1 MLQDIYNN
9 VYDDEDTFLGHHF
22 VESDVND
29 ESDFSDDEVDGVT
42 EQEPIKNDEK
52 KKDKDDGEDE
62 DIVGDDNDNAQ
73 IELVVDD
80 ADDVNIDDLMSA
92 ELPKK
97 QQLENLDEI
106 LNEDKFVDL
115 RPQRKRIFKHADPKN
130 TKNIDW
136 EAIPSQQL
144 LQPREVVNILRH
156 KPGPS
161 GTAKQAQVPLQ
172 SFNLFFT
179 DEILEKVVTYTTN
192 SIEPAMK
199 RFSKFFKESDKSL

>member
-1 MLQDIYNN
+1 M
-9 VYDDEDTFLGHHF
+9 
-22 VESDVND
+22 ND

-130 TKNIDW
+130 TMNIDW
-136 EAIPSQQL
+136 DAIPSQQL
-144 LQPREVVNILRH
+144 LQPRGVVNILRQ

-161 GTAKQAQVPLQ
+161 GTAKRAQVPLQ

-179 DEILEKVVTYTTN
+179 DEILEKVVMYTTN